1 MQGMIDMALL
11 LIEESTKSIQ
21 RFISTT
27 VVISCI
33 CSAQTNKQTNTS
45 ARWEGRWVQKKM
57 LGWYD
62 ERDRNIFT
70 HLEVTRQEHRGQ
82 HWHVPLAEVDILID

>member
-21 RFISTT
+21 RIISTT

-33 CSAQTNKQTNTS
+33 YAVHKQTNTS

-57 LGWYD
+57 LGRYD

-70 HLEVTRQEHRGQ
+70 HVEVTRQEHRGQ
-82 HWHVPLAEVDILID
+82 HWHVPLSEVDILID

>member
-1 MQGMIDMALL
+1 MQY
-11 LIEESTKSIQ
+11 
-21 RFISTT
+21 
-27 VVISCI
+27 
-33 CSAQTNKQTNTS
+33 TNKQTNTS

-82 HWHVPLAEVDILID
+82 HWHVPLSEVDILID